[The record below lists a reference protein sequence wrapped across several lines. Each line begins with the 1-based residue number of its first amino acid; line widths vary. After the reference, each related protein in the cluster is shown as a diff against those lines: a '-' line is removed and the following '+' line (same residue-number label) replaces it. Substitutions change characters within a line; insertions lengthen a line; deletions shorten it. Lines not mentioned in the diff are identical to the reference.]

1 MNIRISHLFK
11 KISYYIIILF
21 IYILILLLLIQSL
34 IVAKIVTI
42 IKLFHVLLAFLV
54 LSIASLVYKWLITY

>member
-21 IYILILLLLIQSL
+21 IYILILLLLTQSL
-34 IVAKIVTI
+34 IATKIVTI
-42 IKLFHVLLAFLV
+42 INLFHILLAFLV
-54 LSIASLVYKWLITY
+54 LSITSLIYKWLITY